1 MRRIRF
7 LAEAAQEMEVGK
19 TFYDRQQSGIGDY
32 FWDSLLADIE
42 SLLIHAGV
50 HIQIEG
56 HYRMLS
62 RRFPYAIYYQLSSEF
77 ITITAV
83 LPMRRSPK
91 WLEKQFSSRGKPGS

>member
-7 LAEAAQEMEVGK
+7 LTEAAQEMEVGK
-19 TFYDRQQSGIGDY
+19 FFYEHQQPGIGDY

-50 HIQIEG
+50 HIEIEG
-56 HYRMLS
+56 HHRMLS
-62 RRFPYAIYYQLSSEF
+62 RRFPYAIYYQLSSEY

-83 LPMRRSPK
+83 LPMRRDPK
-91 WLEKQFSSRGKPGS
+91 WLGKQFSTRGKPDR